1 MSEDRRIKRTKEN
14 IKNTLIKM
22 LESMPITSVS
32 VTELA
37 EKANISRKTFYLH
50 YNSVYD
56 AVEDIDNDL
65 SDLLQNLVDR
75 MERDQEKIDA
85 SQFFNELSEG
95 IKHHKELVEY
105 FVFSSNHSA
114 LKEKVSKI
122 LKNALLERI
131 ESYDPKQDNEYI
143 AEFLVGGIISTF
155 THWYKNQTISNEEL
169 MDILTKFCNLAKG
182 LI

>member
-75 MERDQEKIDA
+75 MERDQKKIDA

-95 IKHHKELVEY
+95 IKHHK
-105 FVFSSNHSA
+105 
-114 LKEKVSKI
+114 
-122 LKNALLERI
+122 
-131 ESYDPKQDNEYI
+131 
-143 AEFLVGGIISTF
+143 
-155 THWYKNQTISNEEL
+155 
-169 MDILTKFCNLAKG
+169 
-182 LI
+182 